1 MRPGLLFFGELSP
14 RTIHGSSISSTINL
28 EMLGEHFNIS
38 KVEEFADLKYHGQ
51 LSWGKQIAFIR
62 ALRNFWGQLFRKR
75 YAMFYGV
82 LYLSFFGILKN
93 LLIVLS
99 YKLLNLKGQVY
110 LHIHRSDLN
119 YFLGRFK
126 NRCLFK
132 LLTNLVDQFIVLS
145 EMQVTEL
152 NGMDI
157 YKVSYLPNCVEKEL
171 VPDLNSMP
179 NRKFFS
185 FLFLSNFL
193 EKKGLL
199 DLIEA
204 INIVNE
210 KRSVPIFFELVGSYS
225 NEISIE
231 RLQDLVKNNPYVQVG
246 NPVQGMDKFKA
257 IQRADALI
265 LPSYNEGLPL
275 VLLESLSLAKPILIS
290 PVGYITEV
298 LGKNYPYYIEPGN
311 ISSIVDRIND
321 LVDNFSINLNSEM
334 YQLYKPYSLETHKRK
349 LFQIFTT

>member
-1 MRPGLLFFGELSP
+1 M
-14 RTIHGSSISSTINL
+14 L
-28 EMLGEHFNIS
+28 EGRYHIT

-51 LSWGKQIAFIR
+51 VSLGKQIAFIR
-62 ALRNFWGQLFRKR
+62 AFLNFLRQLFRKR
-75 YAMFYGV
+75 YAVYYGV
-82 LYLSFFGILKN
+82 LYLSFFGMLKN

-99 YKLLNLKGQVY
+99 YKLLNLNGRVY
-110 LHIHRSDLN
+110 LHIHRSDLSC
-119 YFLGRFK
+119 FLERFK
-126 NRCLFK
+126 NRYLFK

-157 YKVSYLPNCVEKEL
+157 YNVSYLPNCVEKEL

-179 NRKFFS
+179 NSKNFS

-199 DLIEA
+199 DLIDA
-204 INIVNE
+204 ISIVNE
-210 KRSVPIFFELVGSYS
+210 KRSAPVFFELVGNYS
-225 NEISIE
+225 NEISKE

-298 LGKNYPYYIEPGN
+298 LGNNYPYFIEPGN
-311 ISSIVDRIND
+311 ISSIVNRIND
-321 LVDNFSINLNSEM
+321 LVDNFSINLKSEM

-349 LFQIFTT
+349 LFQIFTE

>member
-1 MRPGLLFFGELSP
+1 MRNMLFFGELSP
-14 RTIHGSSISSTINL
+14 RTVHGSSISSAINL
-28 EMLGEHFNIS
+28 EMLSERFHIT
-38 KVEEFADLKYHGQ
+38 KVEEFADLKYHSL
-51 LSWGKQIAFIR
+51 LSWGKQKAFIR
-62 ALRNFWGQLFRKR
+62 AYFHFLLQLFRKKHSI
-75 YAMFYGV
+75 FYGV
-82 LYLSFFGILKN
+82 LYLSFFGMLKN

-126 NRCLFK
+126 NRFLFK
-132 LLTNLVDQFIVLS
+132 LLTNFVDQFIALS

-152 NGMDI
+152 NEMDI
-157 YKVSYLPNCVEKEL
+157 YNVSYLPNCVEKEL

-179 NRKFFS
+179 NSKRFS

-199 DLIEA
+199 DLIDA
-204 INIVNE
+204 INIVNDM
-210 KRSVPIFFELVGSYS
+210 RSAPVFFELVGNYS

-231 RLQDLVKNNPYVQVG
+231 RLQDLIKNNPNVQVG
-246 NPVQGMDKFKA
+246 NSVQGIDKFKA

-298 LGKNYPYYIEPGN
+298 LGNNYPYFIEPGN
-311 ISSIVDRIND
+311 LNSIVDRINN
-321 LVDNFSINLNSEM
+321 LVDNFSINLKSEM
-334 YQLYKPYSLETHKRK
+334 YKLYKPYSLETHKRK
-349 LFQIFTT
+349 LFQIFTA